1 MYIGREALILKWTCI
16 IDQCTDVILVL
27 IEGHCLKI
35 HVCLQHQIIS
45 CKSRRKLT
53 KWLLMRVKTIQS
65 NSSLHIGAFFWF
77 VQKISLFKAFN
88 GFVMRLGIFYEGTRF
103 GAVLICFHKSCANA
117 LLLHQ
122 SSWSPHKPLHLAIA
136 RPWEWSDNVIIEA
149 ITHAYD
155 LLVASRIYKGGVKY
169 FSGLNIS

>member
-1 MYIGREALILKWTCI
+1 MYIGVVALLLEWIWD
-16 IDQCTDVILVL
+16 IDWCTHVSLVL
-27 IEGHCLKI
+27 IEAHCLKI
-35 HVCLQHQIIS
+35 HVCLQRQIIC

-53 KWLLMRVKTIQS
+53 KCLLMRVKTIQS
-65 NSSLHIGAFFWF
+65 NSSLHIGAFIWF
-77 VQKISLFKAFN
+77 VQKSSFFKAFN

-103 GAVLICFHKSCANA
+103 GAVLIWIHKLGANA

-155 LLVASRIYKGGVKY
+155 LLFASRIYKGA
-169 FSGLNIS
+169 